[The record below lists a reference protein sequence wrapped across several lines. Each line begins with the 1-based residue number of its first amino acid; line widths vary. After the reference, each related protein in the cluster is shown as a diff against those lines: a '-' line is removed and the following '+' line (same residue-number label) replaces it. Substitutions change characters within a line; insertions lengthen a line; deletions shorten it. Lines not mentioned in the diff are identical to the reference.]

1 MGWWKSQNGVIGDRP
16 ADILDAALNAIE
28 HIYVQE
34 SGRRPTQGEL
44 ADLIQFCSAG
54 VFDVACG
61 DPKYEFSKKTLHLE
75 SVPRRCRRGAQGAS
89 GVANQPKPGELGNAD
104 PKTGDHM
111 EAGELKEVLADQVKK
126 ASGFGQRIPD
136 AEGSP

>member
-16 ADILDAALNAIE
+16 ADILHAALNAIE

-54 VFDVACG
+54 VFEVQCG
-61 DPKYEFSKKTLHLE
+61 DTKYAFSKHMLHYHDT
-75 SVPRRCRRGAQGAS
+75 PRRCKPGAQGAS
-89 GVANQPKPGELGNAD
+89 GIANRPKAGELGNVD

-126 ASGFGQRIPD
+126 ASGSGQRIPD